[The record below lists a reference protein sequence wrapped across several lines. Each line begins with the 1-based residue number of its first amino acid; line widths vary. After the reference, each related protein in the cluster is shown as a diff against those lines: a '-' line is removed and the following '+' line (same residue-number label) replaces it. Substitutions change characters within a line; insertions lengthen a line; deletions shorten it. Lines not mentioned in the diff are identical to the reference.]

1 MSELIVFVAVPLAL
15 ALVWWGVSEVLF
27 RRNQNRKNIRFHGVL
42 EDIVEA
48 KTADEMIAIRDAY
61 RNELRV

>member
-1 MSELIVFVAVPLAL
+1 MSELIVIAIMAAV
-15 ALVWWGVSEVLF
+15 ALVWWAVSEVLF